1 MSSSTGGVAYYRLH
15 VNRVVMKQLGSLYEL
30 VWRAGPKHGDEDL
43 FFFCHAKHQQ
53 KVLLNQATKIWLLP
67 SDGGNQQTLRAFRSS
82 LMEVE
87 SGGVRRRRGG
97 GRMCA

>member
-1 MSSSTGGVAYYRLH
+1 
-15 VNRVVMKQLGSLYEL
+15 MKQLGRLYEL

-43 FFFCHAKHQQ
+43 FFFFCHAKHQQ
-53 KVLLNQATKIWLLP
+53 KVLLNQATKIGLLP